1 MIETSEGAAGRLAV
15 TLACLI
21 ALSTQTMTAVA
32 ADPIPGVD
40 VVVEKVPP
48 GIRVARVK
56 TDRNGCLVF
65 KALQSGRYEVYD
77 RFGNRASLEHDGGPA
92 KWRLLGSTKESKPVC
107 SLVDEC
113 DPL

>member
-1 MIETSEGAAGRLAV
+1 VIKPSQGTAGRLAI

-56 TDRNGCLVF
+56 ADRHGCLVF
-65 KALQSGRYEVYD
+65 KSLPSGRYEVYD
-77 RFGNRASLEHDGGPA
+77 KFGNRASLEHDGGPA
-92 KWRLLGSTKESKPVC
+92 KWRLLGSIKDGEPVW

>member
-1 MIETSEGAAGRLAV
+1 VIETSKGAAGKLAV

-40 VVVEKVPP
+40 VVVEKIPP
-48 GIRVARVK
+48 GSPTARLR
-56 TDRNGCLVF
+56 TDSNGCLVF
-65 KALQSGRYEVYD
+65 KFLQSGRYEVYD
-77 RFGNRASLEHDGGPA
+77 KFGNRASLEHDGGPA
-92 KWRLLGSTKESKPVC
+92 RWRLIGSIKERKPVW
-107 SLVDEC
+107 SLVNEC

>member
-32 ADPIPGVD
+32 ADPIPLID
-40 VVVEKVPP
+40 VVVERVPP
-48 GIRVARVK
+48 GIKFARVK
-56 TDRNGCLVF
+56 TDRRGCLFF
-65 KALQSGRYEVYD
+65 KSLQSGRYEVYD
-77 RFGNRASLEHDGGPA
+77 KFGNRASLEHDGGPA
-92 KWRLLGSTKESKPVC
+92 KWRLLGSIKEGEPVW

-113 DPL
+113 GRV

>member
-1 MIETSEGAAGRLAV
+1 VIEPSKGTAGRLAV

-32 ADPIPGVD
+32 ADPIPLID

-65 KALQSGRYEVYD
+65 KFLQSGRYEVND
-77 RFGNRASLEHDGGPA
+77 KFGNRASLDHDGGPA
-92 KWRLLGSTKESKPVC
+92 QWRLLGSIKERKPVW

>member
-1 MIETSEGAAGRLAV
+1 VIEPSQGAVGRLAV

-21 ALSTQTMTAVA
+21 ALSTQTTTAVA

-40 VVVEKVPP
+40 VVVEKIPP

-56 TDRNGCLVF
+56 TDSNGCLVLKF
-65 KALQSGRYEVYD
+65 LQSGRYQVYD
-77 RFGNRASLEHDGGPA
+77 KFGNRASLEHEGGPA
-92 KWRLLGSTKESKPVC
+92 KWRLLGSIKEGEPVW

-113 DPL
+113 DPQ